1 MRTISHQDDS
11 LIFPLSSYPDLEK
24 AGYLEPE
31 TNPLYLLRHS
41 IRIIIVAT
49 FFFVGTSVFFLDR
62 MNPNSW
68 VILAAVIPYLI
79 GILLKAARLWLLDKL
94 DRVPTIWWSDV
105 KAILVLGLMAAAT
118 FLYLWGTPLTEPWDD
133 MTLAT
138 VLFYFGSR

>member
-31 TNPLYLLRHS
+31 TNPLYLPRHS

-105 KAILVLGLMAAAT
+105 KAILVLGLMAAANSLES
-118 FLYLWGTPLTEPWDD
+118 FASSLYLRSLIN
-133 MTLAT
+133 
-138 VLFYFGSR
+138 